1 MTRHDSPAV
10 EITALTKSFPS
21 RVGTVHAVRG
31 IDLTVTRGEV
41 VAVLG
46 PNGAGKTT
54 TLDVVLGLTAPTS
67 GDVRVLGR
75 SPREAVRAGRVSA
88 VLQTGGLLRDLTV
101 RETVDLIAS
110 TYAVHAPVG
119 DVMRRANLTGVASRK
134 VSKCS
139 GGEQQRLRFAL
150 ALLPDPELLILD
162 EPTAGMDVSA
172 RRAFWDAMHAEAA
185 AGRTVLFATHYLEE
199 ADSFASRIVLV
210 ADGRVVADGP
220 TDVIRGQALGRTV
233 AARLDLGAVDTAV
246 AALRALASVH
256 DVRVDHD
263 RLSVTTSDS
272 DAVARALL
280 TELGARD
287 LEVTTGSLESAF
299 VALTSVPSA
308 TEGAAA

>member
-1 MTRHDSPAV
+1 MTTNDTPAV

-21 RVGTVHAVRG
+21 RAGTVHAVRG
-31 IDLTVTRGEV
+31 LDLTVTRGEV
-41 VAVLG
+41 VAFLG

-54 TLDVVLGLTAPTS
+54 TLDVVLGLTTPTT
-67 GDVRVLGR
+67 GEVRVLGQ

-101 RETVDLIAS
+101 LETVELIAS
-110 TYAVHAPVG
+110 TYAVHAPVA
-119 DVMRRANLTGVASRK
+119 DVLRRANLTALSSRK

-150 ALLPDPELLILD
+150 ALLPDPEVLVLD

-172 RRAFWDAMHAEAA
+172 RRAFWDAMHAEAD

-199 ADSFASRIVLV
+199 ADSFAGRIVLV
-210 ADGRVVADGP
+210 AEGRVVADGP

-233 AARLDLGAVDTAV
+233 AARLDVDLVDAAATELRGLAAV
-246 AALRALASVH
+246 H
-256 DVRVDHD
+256 EVRVDHD
-263 RLSVTTSDS
+263 RLTVTTTDS
-272 DAVARALL
+272 DGVARLLL
-280 TELGARD
+280 TSLAARD

-299 VALTSVPSA
+299 IALTTTAS
-308 TEGAAA
+308 EGAAA